1 MEYSVEY
8 LFPCLEYWFNYY
20 NDQHPDDPLDWYDLR
35 DIYDIAD
42 PDDLELAINELGGY
56 IL

>member
-8 LFPCLEYWFNYY
+8 LFKCLEYWFNYQ
-20 NDQHPDDPLDWYDLR
+20 NEINPDDPLDWYDLACA
-35 DIYDIAD
+35 YSVTD
-42 PDDLELAINELGGY
+42 PDDLELAIYELGGY

>member
-8 LFPCLEYWFNYY
+8 LFKCLEYWFNYY
-20 NDQHPDDPLDWYDLR
+20 NEQNPDDPLDWYDLACA
-35 DIYDIAD
+35 YSVTD
-42 PDDLELAINELGGY
+42 PDDLELAIYELGGY